1 MMEIIAIDF
10 DGTLCVDKF
19 PEIGEPNWE
28 VINRA
33 KAVQEAGIPTILNT
47 CREGKLLDNAV
58 KACARWGLKFDAVNE
73 NLPAFVAET
82 GDNPRKIAAT
92 QYWDD
97 KAVCMGTGPDP
108 IPTPTPTRNNIVEK
122 SGDVLKSGADVICH
136 QVNCKGVMGT
146 GLALQVKKQNPKLFQ
161 EYRLVC
167 ARHGGDNLG
176 TAYILTVDQDLWEP
190 LEKQHF
196 IANCFGQNAYGR
208 DKCYTDYTALKHSL
222 DMVRKW
228 AIAERKSTVAIPY
241 GIGCGAAGGDWNI
254 VRAMIQEVFENSGL
268 DVTIWK
274 LVIPFSPFGHKI

>member
-167 ARHGGDNLG
+167 ARHGVDNRPFYGIDTQTIVSDFLHARNEIWG
-176 TAYILTVDQDLWEP
+176 NLSEYARRFAHLTTNLTNEQLSAKFASKDE
-190 LEKQHF
+190 
-196 IANCFGQNAYGR
+196 YGR
-208 DKCYTDYTALKHSL
+208 
-222 DMVRKW
+222 
-228 AIAERKSTVAIPY
+228 
-241 GIGCGAAGGDWNI
+241 I
-254 VRAMIQEVFENSGL
+254 VDRFKTYN
-268 DVTIWK
+268 
-274 LVIPFSPFGHKI
+274 VIPLPGKSRR

>member
-136 QVNCKGVMGT
+136 QVNCKGVMGSAPGMAAT
-146 GLALQVKKQNPKLFQ
+146 TSVRPIYFL
-161 EYRLVC
+161 
-167 ARHGGDNLG
+167 
-176 TAYILTVDQDLWEP
+176 LTRTCGSPWKNSTSSP
-190 LEKQHF
+190 
-196 IANCFGQNAYGR
+196 
-208 DKCYTDYTALKHSL
+208 TALARTLTAGIS
-222 DMVRKW
+222 
-228 AIAERKSTVAIPY
+228 AIPTTLPSSTLW
-241 GIGCGAAGGDWNI
+241 IWF
-254 VRAMIQEVFENSGL
+254 VSGL
-268 DVTIWK
+268 LPKGRALWLSRMASAAVPLAVTGI
-274 LVIPFSPFGHKI
+274 SCGQ